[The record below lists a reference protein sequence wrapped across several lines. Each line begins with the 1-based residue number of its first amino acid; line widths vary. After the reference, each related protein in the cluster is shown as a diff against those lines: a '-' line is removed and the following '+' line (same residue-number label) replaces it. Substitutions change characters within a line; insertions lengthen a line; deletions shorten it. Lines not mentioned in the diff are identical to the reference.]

1 MSQIYRIPKFTDHD
15 VIVALDKI
23 RRETVDQHEFHLMVD
38 LPIRGGI
45 RLRGDAPEKDPQ
57 IQYALDLHS
66 QVIPALRL
74 RSSPNSQNVIVIY
87 RKPTE
92 IFDEV
97 QLPTEWHG
105 HLPPNFRENIL
116 PQLMVKLTAMVQREL
131 RCDDLRS
138 AMSGNEDTAWN
149 RFRNLQ
155 TDVLSKLGQTSQILL
170 VDTERRIA
178 EIRAAELKQGDDLR
192 AKLQAEHEA
201 AQKRL
206 ADEYAAKEKA
216 LNEREEALKK
226 QIARHETREAIYVA
240 REEAKNQLTQLKAWL
255 TDSSLTPQ
263 TVKKRLPVRVTYF
276 AALLVTA
283 VLTAY
288 FSHQSIEI
296 LKSEGTGLAGIPWW
310 QWAALTLKSV
320 LPLVAFTTFAIYF
333 IRWESAWAKQ
343 HSDEEL
349 RTRARVVDIGRSA
362 WLLEAVRDAKD
373 AGKDL
378 PPGLLKDLS
387 RNLFSHPSTPEG
399 GELHPSTLS
408 DMVMGQLSS
417 LRMRT
422 PDGAEYEARRG
433 KT

>member
-23 RRETVDQHEFHLMVD
+23 RRETGDQHEFHLIVD
-38 LPIRGGI
+38 LPITGGVT
-45 RLRGDAPEKDPQ
+45 LPKDAPEKDPQ
-57 IQYALDLHS
+57 IQYALELQS
-66 QVIPALRL
+66 QVIPTLHL
-74 RSSPNSQNVIVIY
+74 RSAHGLDATTVY

-97 QLPTEWHG
+97 
-105 HLPPNFRENIL
+105 HLPDEWRGRL
-116 PQLMVKLTAMVQREL
+116 PSDRQNRLPRLMVKLTAMVQREL

-296 LKSEGTGLAGIPWW
+296 LKSAGTGLAGIPWW

>member
-1 MSQIYRIPKFTDHD
+1 MSQVYRIPKLTDHD

-23 RRETVDQHEFHLMVD
+23 RQETAAQHEFHLMAD
-38 LPIRGGI
+38 LAIKGGV
-45 RLRGDAPEKDPQ
+45 RLQNDAPEKETA
-57 IQYALDLHS
+57 IQYALDLQS
-66 QVIPALRL
+66 QVIPTLRL
-74 RSSPNSQNVIVIY
+74 RSSSGQNAIMVY
-87 RKPTE
+87 RKPSE

-97 QLPTEWHG
+97 HLPTDWHG
-105 HLPPNFRENIL
+105 HLPQDFRENIL
-116 PQLMVKLTAMVQREL
+116 PKLTVTITAMVQREL

-149 RFRNLQ
+149 RFRELQ

-178 EIRAAELKQGDDLR
+178 DIRAAELKQADDLR
-192 AKLQAEHEA
+192 ARLQTQHEA
-201 AQKRL
+201 DQKRL
-206 ADEYAAKEKA
+206 AEEYAAKEKA
-216 LNEREEALKK
+216 LNEREDALKK

-240 REEAKNQLTQLKAWL
+240 REEAKNQLAQLKAWL

-263 TVKKRLPVRVTYF
+263 TVRKRWPVRLTYF
-276 AALLVTA
+276 AALLITA

-296 LKSEGTGLAGIPWW
+296 LKGAGTGLAGIPWW

-373 AGKDL
+373 AGKEL

-387 RNLFSHPSTPEG
+387 RNLFSHSAAPES

-417 LRMRT
+417 IRMKT

-433 KT
+433 KK